1 MQIVVICGGPLDK
14 SNSVIGNYWS
24 SSWLAL
30 FAIHDRQQNDI
41 EWDIIICKLKKDNT
55 ESAKVRQ
62 AGSIV
67 PLKLNVATTSVMQLL
82 IPAMPALYSLLT
94 HEFRVVWWYPP
105 PILPC
110 KKEILAIFRNN
121 CQMDIKNATLLAFIF
136 CLCAD
141 IEHINMYLPNS
152 RWPHNNFE
160 ISLANWLHFTAPL
173 GAK

>member
-1 MQIVVICGGPLDK
+1 MRQAALFLWNWTWQQHLSC
-14 SNSVIGNYWS
+14 NYW
-24 SSWLAL
+24 
-30 FAIHDRQQNDI
+30 FQP
-41 EWDIIICKLKKDNT
+41 C
-55 ESAKVRQ
+55 
-62 AGSIV
+62 
-67 PLKLNVATTSVMQLL
+67 LL
-82 IPAMPALYSLLT
+82 SFYSLLT

-160 ISLANWLHFTAPL
+160 ISLANWLHFRIPL
-173 GAK
+173 GASKVKPLGLWKTVGFIYFYFRRSDCCFVLGAFSSNREF

>member
-41 EWDIIICKLKKDNT
+41 EWDIIICKKDNT

-62 AGSIV
+62 AALFLWNWTWQQHLSCNYWFQPCLLSI
-67 PLKLNVATTSVMQLL
+67 
-82 IPAMPALYSLLT
+82 YSLLT

-136 CLCAD
+136 CLYAD
-141 IEHINMYLPNS
+141 IERINMYLPNS
-152 RWPHNNFE
+152 RWPHNNLE
-160 ISLANWLHFTAPL
+160 ISLAN
-173 GAK
+173 